1 MRKLAI
7 IFLALL
13 VACSGQQKK
22 EDETK
27 KSEAMPKQKQEAAKE
42 YALTKDGNP
51 IVTFKTTMGDFD
63 VEVFADSCPIHGAN
77 FLRLVDGEVYDDNI
91 FHRVIPD
98 FMIQTGDP
106 TGTGRGDPGYWLEQE
121 AKPFKYKNLRSYI
134 AMAQTGDGRINGSQ
148 FYILVKDSPHLDNKF
163 PCFARVIS
171 GMDVVDKIS
180 KVKTDKND
188 RPVEDVRII
197 SARRKLKSAES
208 EGNTETTG
216 AH

>member
-1 MRKLAI
+1 MKKLAL
-7 IFLALL
+7 IFLTLL

-27 KSEAMPKQKQEAAKE
+27 KAEPMLKEKQEAPKE
-42 YALTKDGNP
+42 YALSKDGNP

-63 VEVFADSCPIHGAN
+63 VEVFADSCPIHGGN
-77 FLRLVDGEVYDDNI
+77 FLKLVDAEYYDDNI
-91 FHRVIPD
+91 FHRVIPN
-98 FMIQTGDP
+98 FMVQTGDP
-106 TGTGRGDPGYWLEQE
+106 TSTGSGDPGYWLEQE

-134 AMAQTGDGRINGSQ
+134 AMAQTNDGRINGSQ

-188 RPVEDVRII
+188 RPLEDVRII
-197 SARRKLKSAES
+197 TAKRKVKTPEMA
-208 EGNTETTG
+208 GKTE
-216 AH
+216 